1 MSKKEEM
8 KLRVSNEIELIKSN
22 SANSNQDFKK
32 YLEEN
37 ELTKKAINHLFT
49 EGTEEKQKIYINTVF
64 PAPGRPEFKKYQR
77 LVMKLGDRRTLAT
90 YYMYYEVS
98 ANGEIELINRAEV
111 NPFIYYINNH
121 NLSEKAFKFLIKNG
135 SPELIEAYL
144 TNKDVPR
151 ELMPMFVK
159 NATAQD
165 IFWYFCSSISEE
177 KDVVI
182 ACIKK
187 HASPS
192 LINKLSSLSEMMSL
206 LLS

>member
-1 MSKKEEM
+1 
-8 KLRVSNEIELIKSN
+8 
-22 SANSNQDFKK
+22 
-32 YLEEN
+32 
-37 ELTKKAINHLFT
+37 
-49 EGTEEKQKIYINTVF
+49 
-64 PAPGRPEFKKYQR
+64 
-77 LVMKLGDRRTLAT
+77 MKLGDRRTLAT

-165 IFWYFCSSISEE
+165 IFWYFSSSNSEE
-177 KDVVI
+177 KEVVI
-182 ACIKK
+182 DCIKK

-192 LINKLSSLSEMMSL
+192 LINKLSSLSETMSL

>member
-1 MSKKEEM
+1 MNKKEEM

-22 SANSNQDFKK
+22 SANSNQNFKK

-37 ELTKKAINHLFT
+37 ELTKKAINYLFT
-49 EGTEEKQKIYINTVF
+49 EGAEEKQKIYINTVF
-64 PAPGRPEFKKYQR
+64 PALGRPEFKKYQR

-135 SPELIEAYL
+135 SSELIEAYL

-165 IFWYFCSSISEE
+165 ILGYFSSSNSEE

-192 LINKLSSLSEMMSL
+192 LINKLSSLSETMSL